1 MAAAACV
8 GRVGS
13 LAVALGIG
21 AAMATGGLG
30 VARADG
36 GDSTASSHASGTA
49 QSGRRGIRP
58 LPGRPASPDSGP
70 RRPRSRKVLLSSLIP
85 ARR

>member
-8 GRVGS
+8 GRVGG

-30 VARADG
+30 VAWADG
-36 GDSTASSHASGTA
+36 GDSTASSHAVRPGA
-49 QSGRRGIRP
+49 GRG
-58 LPGRPASPDSGP
+58 
-70 RRPRSRKVLLSSLIP
+70 KC
-85 ARR
+85 